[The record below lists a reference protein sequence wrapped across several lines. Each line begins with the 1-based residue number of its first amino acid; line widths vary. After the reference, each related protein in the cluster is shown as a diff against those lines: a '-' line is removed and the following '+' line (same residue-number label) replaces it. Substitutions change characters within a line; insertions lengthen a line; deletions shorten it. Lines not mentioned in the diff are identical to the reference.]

1 MANKIISTGNGIG
14 VEDEGLVNLPINAHL
29 IDRNENISEIVITGS
44 KGEISQVVFMAPKG
58 FEGLPLD
65 GFLNQVDNIFT
76 IDSAS
81 WAANAIS
88 VHSNLTDVKSA
99 QELLAG
105 NLGVKTALN
114 VSGNI
119 SVNVSYSTATAIDP
133 SIKNISSQDLILEI
147 DPRPE
152 HITEDDAPILLSMYP
167 GLEDLQGEPP
177 LPSKASVN
185 FEIIGAQDGD
195 TELGF

>member
-1 MANKIISTGNGIG
+1 MS
-14 VEDEGLVNLPINAHL
+14 
-29 IDRNENISEIVITGS
+29 
-44 KGEISQVVFMAPKG
+44 
-58 FEGLPLD
+58 LD

-81 WAANAIS
+81 WAANAVS

-119 SVNVSYSTATAIDP
+119 SVNVSYTTATAIDP

-152 HITEDDAPILLSMYP
+152 NITEDESYSSFNVSRFRRFP
-167 GLEDLQGEPP
+167 GEPP

-185 FEIIGAQDGD
+185 FEIIGAKDGD
-195 TELGF
+195 TEIISVNSDFNLEDGLALKTVKR